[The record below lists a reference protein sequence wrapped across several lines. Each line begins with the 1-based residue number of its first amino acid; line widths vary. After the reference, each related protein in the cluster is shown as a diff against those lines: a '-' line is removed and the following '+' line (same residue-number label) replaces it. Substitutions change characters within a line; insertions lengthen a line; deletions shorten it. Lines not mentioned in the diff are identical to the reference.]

1 MIPRPPNKRLKAGT
15 LTHPVK
21 VQKPVRETLING
33 ERVVADW
40 ATVASRY
47 ASIEALSGR
56 EIWLG
61 RQVEADV
68 THGIKMRFVPGM
80 DSSWSILWGAKRL
93 LLATPPLDPVGD
105 GEQVG
110 FQAVLQTS

>member
-1 MIPRPPNKRLKAGT
+1 MIPRPPNKRLRAG
-15 LTHPVK
+15 LMTHPVK
-21 VQKPVRETLING
+21 VQRPVYETLGSG
-33 ERVVADW
+33 ERPVVDW
-40 ATVASRY
+40 KTVASRY
-47 ASIEALSGR
+47 ASIEAVSGR
-56 EIWLG
+56 EIWLS

-68 THGIKMRFVPGM
+68 THGVKMRPVSGM